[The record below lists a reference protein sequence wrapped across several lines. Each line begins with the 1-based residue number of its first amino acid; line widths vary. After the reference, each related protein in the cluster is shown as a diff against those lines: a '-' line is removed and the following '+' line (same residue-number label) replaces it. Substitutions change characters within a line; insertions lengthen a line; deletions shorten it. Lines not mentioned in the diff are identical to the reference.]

1 MPWKKSELMDQRMEF
16 CLKALRSENFRE
28 LCREYGISAKTGYKW
43 RERFL
48 REGSEGMEDQSRRPT
63 SHSES
68 LEEREVC
75 EIIRLK
81 QAHTSWG
88 PRKIRELYY
97 RQHGR
102 AASESSFKRV
112 LERSA
117 ANR

>member
-1 MPWKKSELMDQRMEF
+1 MDQRMEF

-63 SHSES
+63 SHAES

-75 EIIRLK
+75 EIIRLTI
-81 QAHTSWG
+81 APTYES
-88 PRKIRELYY
+88 RREL
-97 RQHGR
+97 GR
-102 AASESSFKRV
+102 KGGVRDHSTQAGAHELGAA
-112 LERSA
+112 
-117 ANR
+117 